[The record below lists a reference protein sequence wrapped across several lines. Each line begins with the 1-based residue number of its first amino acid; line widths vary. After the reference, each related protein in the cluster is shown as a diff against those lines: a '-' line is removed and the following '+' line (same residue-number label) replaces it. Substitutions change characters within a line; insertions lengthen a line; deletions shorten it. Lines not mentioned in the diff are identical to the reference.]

1 MKRSIVRRCYATAG
15 GYVFAKSAEEIARE
29 QGLSR
34 VARLASNENP
44 APPSEAVVA
53 AGLSAL
59 KKGNRYPLARQEA
72 VVEALCQVHGDH
84 AFLLGNGMD
93 GVIETVVRTVVE
105 PGDRVVISTP
115 TFSFYGLA
123 AAAQG
128 AEVVEVP
135 RKPDFSVDPTKFI
148 EACQGAKLA
157 FLCTPNNP
165 TGNVVP
171 VEVVREI
178 LEGADCL
185 LFLDNAYIEFSDEDY
200 RPLMREYDRLI
211 EGRTMSK
218 AYSLAG
224 LRFGYAFVPEWLAP
238 HLEQAATP
246 FAVNCVALAA
256 AEAALAD
263 QAHIDEVVAHVRR
276 WRERFMAEIPF
287 PVAPSEANFVLI
299 DVAPMRGDEA
309 MERLAEGGVV
319 VRSCRSFPGLEDR
332 YIRVSVG
339 ADWENELFLEKVRDL
354 Q

>member
-1 MKRSIVRRCYATAG
+1 MRRSVVRRCYATAG

-44 APPSEAVVA
+44 ASPSEAVIA

-59 KKGNRYPLARQEA
+59 KEGNRYPAARAAA
-72 VVEALCQVHGDH
+72 VTVALRRLHGDH
-84 AFLLGNGMD
+84 AFLIGNGMD

-115 TFSFYGLA
+115 TFSFYNLT

-135 RKPDFSVDPTKFI
+135 REPDFSVDPDRFV

-171 VEVVREI
+171 VDVVREI
-178 LEGADCL
+178 LDRTDCL
-185 LFLDNAYIEFSDEDY
+185 LFLDNAYIEFSDVDY
-200 RPLMREYDRLI
+200 RPLMREYDHLI

-246 FAVNCVALAA
+246 FAVNSVALAA

-263 QAHIDEVVAHVRR
+263 RAHIHEVVAHVRR
-276 WRERFMAEIPF
+276 WRDRFMAEIPL
-287 PVAPSEANFVLI
+287 PVAPSEANFILI
-299 DVAPMRGDEA
+299 DVAPMKGDEA
-309 MERLAEGGVV
+309 MERLAAGGVV

-332 YIRVSVG
+332 YIRVSIG

-354 Q
+354 R